1 MRPGCKAFLGVFF
14 AMALICTSALAM
26 ADEITQTIA
35 SRVIE
40 SFDDPNSGNS
50 WLVQAS
56 KYTTKGFPQ
65 AELVRTWPEALYG
78 KNRENVPHF
87 AYGIHSKFDRKS
99 YNFIEI
105 IPVGKDA
112 NGKVVSKPIPI
123 PGRAKNIDMWVWGAN
138 YNYWLDAH
146 IRDFQGID
154 HVIRMGSLNYSG
166 WRNLS
171 AAIPGAIPQA
181 RRYIPRYAGLELTKL
196 VIWTS
201 PEEKVDDYYFFID
214 EISVLTDLFETK
226 FDGEDLAEPSSLES
240 LWKQGTK

>member
-1 MRPGCKAFLGVFF
+1 MRPGWKAFLGTVF
-14 AMALICTSALAM
+14 ATALLFTSALVM

-40 SFDDPNSGNS
+40 SFDDAKAADN

-56 KYTTKGFPQ
+56 KYTTKDFPQ

-78 KNRENVPHF
+78 KNRANTPHF
-87 AYGIHSKFDRKS
+87 AFGIHAKFDRKS

-105 IPVGKDA
+105 IPVGKDKD
-112 NGKVVSKPIPI
+112 GKVVSKPIPI
-123 PGRAKNIDMWVWGAN
+123 PGRARNLDLWVWGAN
-138 YNYWLDAH
+138 YNYWMDAH

-154 HVIRMGSLNYSG
+154 HVVRMGSLNYAG
-166 WRNLS
+166 WKNLS
-171 AAIPGAIPQA
+171 ASISGAIPQA

-201 PEEKVDDYYFFID
+201 PEEKVDDYYCFID

-226 FDGEDLAEPSSLES
+226 FDGEDLADPES
-240 LWKQGTK
+240 LNSIWQQGTK